1 MPEAQP
7 SRAQPPQIDAPGSG
21 RPTGGLFDS
30 QTGSGPAAG
39 GLATKFIFVVFLSTF
54 LTAVLVSW
62 ISVYS
67 THTFLRDKLSRTFPA
82 AVAGAA
88 DRTANWLDDAGV
100 ELAQLASAG
109 SRLDDTAALSPLLR
123 DSQHF
128 EALIV
133 TAVDGR
139 VISMAGSAAGLVP
152 TASTGL
158 WLGEDAEGVPRVG
171 MGLALGPSPD
181 GSSLHG
187 VYSRSRMRP
196 LLGVAGLS
204 RHGTIH
210 LVAEGGQVLV
220 SGRLTQTPAPHA
232 RLPLQQLRGGVTR
245 FSGPNGER
253 RIGAAG
259 TLADTDLSL
268 VVEERYEA
276 AFEPVFDMI
285 KRVFVI
291 DVGILILFSLVAHRI
306 TSAMVR
312 PIEALSEGARRISQG
327 ELDVELVESEG
338 RDEIGLLT
346 RTFNDMTRKLLSH
359 RVEIERANHKLV
371 SQNAELQRANEVLEQ
386 LSITDGLTR
395 LHNHRFFQ
403 DHLTREIKRV
413 SRTSENLAM
422 LMCDIDDF
430 KRLND
435 RLGHA
440 AGDELLAGIAA
451 MLDESV
457 RETDFLARYGGEE
470 FVVLCPDTDL
480 VGAIHVAE
488 KIRSTIA
495 EGSFILD
502 GSSQLSKI
510 TISIGVAQFEGSRRS
525 FFQAADQ
532 ALYRAKGAGKNC
544 VKSAREVPGYPD
556 L

>member
-1 MPEAQP
+1 MNG
-7 SRAQPPQIDAPGSG
+7 PGSG
-21 RPTGGLFDS
+21 GPDVSLFDS
-30 QTGSGPAAG
+30 GPASG
-39 GLATKFIFVVFLSTF
+39 GLATRIIFVVFLSTF

-82 AVAGAA
+82 AVASAA
-88 DRTANWLDDAGV
+88 DRTANWLDDASG
-100 ELAQLASAG
+100 ELEQLASAG
-109 SRLDDTAALSPLLR
+109 SSLEENATLAQRLRESP
-123 DSQHF
+123 HF
-128 EALIV
+128 EALIL
-133 TAVDGR
+133 TDPDGR
-139 VISMAGSAAGLVP
+139 VVSRAGNAAGLVP
-152 TASTGL
+152 SVATGV
-158 WLGEDAEGVPRVG
+158 WVGEDAEGIPHVG
-171 MGLALGPSPD
+171 MGLALDGTAA

-204 RHGTIH
+204 RDGVIH
-210 LVAEGGQVLV
+210 LVADGGQILV
-220 SGRLTQTPAPHA
+220 SGRLTQTPAPHT
-232 RLPLQQLRGGVTR
+232 RLPLEQLSDGVVS
-245 FSGPNGER
+245 FSGPGAER
-253 RIGAAG
+253 RIGTAG
-259 TLADTDLSL
+259 SIPGTNLSL
-268 VVEERYEA
+268 VVEEPYEA
-276 AFEPVFDMI
+276 AFEPVFDMV

-291 DVGILILFSLVAHRI
+291 DLGILILFSLVAHRV

-327 ELDVELVESEG
+327 ELDVELVESEA

-371 SQNAELQRANEVLEQ
+371 AQNAELQRANEVLEQ

-413 SRTSENLAM
+413 SRTSENLSM

-440 AGDELLAGIAA
+440 AGDELLAGIAGV
-451 MLDESV
+451 LDESV

-480 VGAIHVAE
+480 AGAIHVAE
-488 KIRSTIA
+488 KIRSCVA